1 MAKTTDQIIQYFG
14 SGFGQ
19 LSGLAGEKFGT
30 VYCNFVKSVCDQAA
44 GYFRTFLV
52 FSLDSVI
59 LLDERD
65 FATLSSL
72 ELSRIFIAL

>member
-1 MAKTTDQIIQYFG
+1 MVDVSSCFG

-19 LSGLAGEKFGT
+19 LSGLAGEKFDT
-30 VYCNFVKSVCDQAA
+30 VFGNFGKSVCDQAV
-44 GYFRTFLV
+44 GSFWSFLV
-52 FSLDSVI
+52 FSSDSAI

-72 ELSRIFIAL
+72 EPSRIFIAL